1 MLYYKYKG
9 NKNMY
14 DKNNIFAKIIRGEIP
29 CNRVYENDFAMSFY
43 DVNPIASTHVL
54 VVPKGEYKN
63 MFEFVNNASAQ
74 EHADFWSCLT
84 ETARIEN
91 CIDGCNLIA
100 NVGNG
105 TFFYQSVPH
114 FHIHLIAGDKKQEFS
129 DIAK

>member
-1 MLYYKYKG
+1 
-9 NKNMY
+9 MY